1 MKTIILTIGLCLS
14 VLTVKAQEMVELEI
28 DIENIKEKGSLML
41 AVFDSQEKWNKY
53 QPVEAV
59 AEKVEEN
66 FKKVTFNL
74 PKGKYGIV
82 AFVDINKNCHF
93 DYGKEIYAFSNHYIP
108 RENPAFEHFAVE
120 VNQDEKITMKM
131 VK

>member
-14 VLTVKAQEMVELEI
+14 ILTVKAQETVQLEI
-28 DIENIKEKGSLML
+28 NIENIEEKGTLML
-41 AVFDSQEKWNKY
+41 AVFNSQEKWKY

-66 FKKVTFNL
+66 AKKVIFNL

-82 AFVDINKNCHF
+82 AFVDINKNGYY

-108 RENPAFEHFAVE
+108 RENPTFEHFAIE
-120 VNQDEKITMKM
+120 LNQNEKITMKM